1 MQLIIYKRIVAYLVV
16 LDGDRRRSLH
26 AYLHKQASI
35 RHPGWY
41 VEKRAQGTYLYVRDD
56 ILVRFVRRWA
66 HAVVE
71 GGKDKFLIAKHIA
84 DGSVVSIILQSSKR

>member
-1 MQLIIYKRIVAYLVV
+1 MVTGVEVSTPTCINRLPYAIQVDI
-16 LDGDRRRSLH
+16 
-26 AYLHKQASI
+26 
-35 RHPGWY
+35 
-41 VEKRAQGTYLYVRDD
+41 EKRAQGTYLYVRDD